1 MDNLLN
7 EILKADEQAKKKLDE
22 AQQYR
27 LEQLAMLPQKKAEI
41 EKQAK
46 EKAVGEA
53 LERGNGYKNDGEK
66 QLQKLKNRNKAA
78 AQAMDELFKNNA
90 SKWVDRIVND
100 VIGE

>member
-7 EILKADEQAKKKLDE
+7 EILKADSEAKKKLEE

-27 LEQLAMLPQKKAEI
+27 LRQLAELPQKKTEI
-41 EKQAK
+41 EKAAK

-53 LERGNGYKNDGEK
+53 LERGNGYKVEGEK

-78 AQAMDELFKNNA
+78 AQAMDELFKQNGA
-90 SKWVDRIVND
+90 KWVDKIVKD
-100 VIGE
+100 VIG

>member
-7 EILKADEQAKKKLDE
+7 EILKADSEAKKKLEE

-27 LEQLAMLPQKKAEI
+27 LRQLAELPQKKAEI
-41 EKQAK
+41 EKSAK

-53 LERGNGYKNDGEK
+53 LERGNGYKAEGEK

-78 AQAMDELFKNNA
+78 AQAMDELFKQNGA
-90 SKWVDRIVND
+90 EWVDKIVKD
-100 VIGE
+100 VIG